1 MEKLTDVAGIGPA
14 SAKLLADHQVKT
26 VAALAAIKLAELQ
39 KIPGFGGELRARAVK
54 QAAADY
60 LKGKKTASKTAKSGQ
75 TQITAVT
82 ATATTARKAV
92 SPANLWRRLNRSTL
106 RLKKRK
112 RRIRKK
118 TTRKT
123 QKQKVRKKK
132 RRTKKN
138 LKRKVKIRKNPDAL
152 PEVLNFSSDC

>member
-60 LKGKKTASKTAKSGQ
+60 LKGKKTAPKTAKSGQ
-75 TQITAVT
+75 TQTTAVT
-82 ATATTARKAV
+82 ATAATARKASV
-92 SPANLWRRLNRSTL
+92 AGKSLAPVEPEHAAIKE
-106 RLKKRK
+106 KKAK
-112 RRIRKK
+112 D
-118 TTRKT
+118 
-123 QKQKVRKKK
+123 KKK
-132 RRTKKN
+132 DNKKN
-138 LKRKVKIRKNPDAL
+138 TKAKSKEKKAKDKKKSKKKGKNKKK
-152 PEVLNFSSDC
+152 S